1 MRVEITVAKTQ
12 PLPAG
17 ALDALSAELTR
28 RISRD
33 FPDDNHHVKVRYA
46 GGNRL
51 SVFGGCKESRDR
63 ISDILQETWESA
75 DDWFIT
81 D

>member
-17 ALDALSAELTR
+17 AMEALSHELSR
-28 RISRD
+28 RID
-33 FPDDNHHVKVRYA
+33 EQFPQFTNQVKVRYA
-46 GGNRL
+46 TANQL
-51 SVFGGCKESRDR
+51 SVMGGDKDTREQ
-63 ISDILQETWESA
+63 ISEILQQTWESA

>member
-12 PLPAG
+12 PLPDG

-28 RISRD
+28 RITRD
-33 FPDDNHHVKVRYA
+33 FPDDNHHVHVRYA
-46 GGNRL
+46 GGNQL
-51 SVFGGCKESRDR
+51 NVFGGCKASRER

>member
-33 FPDDNHHVKVRYA
+33 FPDDDHHVKVRYA
-46 GGNRL
+46 GGNQL
-51 SVFGGCKESRDR
+51 SVFGGGKDTRER

>member
-28 RISRD
+28 RISHD
-33 FPDDNHHVKVRYA
+33 FPEDNHHVKVRYA
-46 GGNRL
+46 GGNQL
-51 SVFGGCKESRDR
+51 SVFGGCKESRER
-63 ISDILQETWESA
+63 ISDILQETWKSA

>member
-17 ALDALSAELTR
+17 ALDALSVELAR
-28 RISRD
+28 RINEQ
-33 FPDDNHHVKVRYA
+33 FPDTSHQVKVRYA
-46 GGNRL
+46 TANQL
-51 SVFGGCKESRDR
+51 SVLGGGKETRDQ
-63 ISDILQETWESA
+63 ISEILQQTWESA

>member
-1 MRVEITVAKTQ
+1 MRVEITVARTQ

-17 ALDALSAELTR
+17 AMEALSQELAR
-28 RISRD
+28 RID
-33 FPDDNHHVKVRYA
+33 EQFPDTTHHVKVRYA
-46 GGNRL
+46 TANQL
-51 SVFGGCKESRDR
+51 SVLGGSKEARDQ
-63 ISDILQETWESA
+63 ISDILQQTWESA